1 MSSIPKLNQKIM
13 EECQLYVDNLIKPIH
28 SLGQLENFAVHIAG
42 VTGEKKPSH
51 LEKAIVI
58 LREIPRWTEKI
69 KHRGICL
76 MQRPSLS
83 RREELR

>member
-1 MSSIPKLNQKIM
+1 MSSVPKLNQKIM

-51 LEKAIVI
+51 LEKRLLF
-58 LREIPRWTEKI
+58 LREIPQWTERI
-69 KHRGICL
+69 KHREISP
-76 MQRPSLS
+76 MQRPSLLP
-83 RREELR
+83 REELR